1 MEIQGNQE
9 NQNKNIEFKDI
20 LLWQS
25 LLFSNK
31 NYRSKPLGDLEAC
44 NEYFSFRSSDQK
56 HIEQTK

>member
-1 MEIQGNQE
+1 METQE
-9 NQNKNIEFKDI
+9 NQSIEYKDV

-31 NYRSKPLGDLEAC
+31 NYRSKPLGDVEAC
-44 NEYFSFRSSDQK
+44 KQYFLSSTNDPR